1 MSGDVRAEVTGRGE
15 EGEPQK
21 DIIDFRTSEKICSKN
36 LSKIMASE
44 NNVCQFCIDL

>member
-1 MSGDVRAEVTGRGE
+1 MTRDVWTEVTDREE

-21 DIIDFRTSEKICSKN
+21 DIIDFRTSEKISFKN

-44 NNVCQFCIDL
+44 NNICQFCIDL